1 MFFFN
6 TPSFGSNMTK
16 AIFAFLNLG
25 SFNLFSASSLSENR
39 ETALVTHSSIP
50 NPLKTLSGCI
60 FLCEKKSSVV
70 TGLPLQFYNNS
81 LRTASHPLG
90 DIVQA
95 MPQTIL
101 HSLFFSFSQS

>member
-1 MFFFN
+1 M
-6 TPSFGSNMTK
+6 
-16 AIFAFLNLG
+16 
-25 SFNLFSASSLSENR
+25 
-39 ETALVTHSSIP
+39 
-50 NPLKTLSGCI
+50 
-60 FLCEKKSSVV
+60 
-70 TGLPLQFYNNS
+70 QFYNNS